1 MRTLRFIVKGQTIE
15 RDPECDFDGLV
26 PGSERY
32 VQAKFILSPEWR
44 GAAVVVSFWSV
55 LGKEYDPQVLR
66 VDNTCDIPVEALQ
79 RRTFKI
85 GLVGKT
91 SEGWKLRTNRVAVSQ
106 NGGI

>member
-26 PGSERY
+26 PGSEGY
-32 VQAKFILSPEWR
+32 LQAKFILSPEWR
-44 GAAVVVSFWSV
+44 GAAIVASFWSN
-55 LGKEYDPQVLR
+55 LGKEYEPQILR

-85 GLVGKT
+85 SLVGKT